1 MKDKKTKKK
10 GFLGI
15 TSRVLMLMA
24 AGVLVLSYVS
34 MLINPAKA
42 WGFTLLGLMFI
53 PLAFF
58 NFILLLWAIKRRSR
72 SFVIPF
78 LAILPAIFF
87 LGRYVQVGGGREPG
101 GEPTLKIVSYNV
113 GRFAA
118 CEPDSVFTFLR
129 SQDPDIICLQEFHV
143 SDIDNVRRYLRR
155 HMKGNKSEF
164 YLFPMADRS
173 AFGNVTLSKM
183 PVKDKGRIKFEESA
197 NLAIY
202 TDYEHHG
209 RTFRVYNCHFES
221 YSISLPG
228 VVRGIFNADR
238 DVMTATGSKM
248 KRSIT
253 RRPQQV
259 NMVFDDIEKC
269 PVEAFV
275 CGDFNDDPMSY
286 TYSRMKRGRKDSFRE
301 AGSGFGATYA
311 RMWPVLRIDYIMLPE
326 RFEAIL
332 HQTPRVD
339 YSDHYPVI
347 STIEL

>member
-34 MLINPAKA
+34 MLINPATA
-42 WGFTLLGLMFI
+42 WGFTLLGIMFI

-78 LAILPAIFF
+78 LAILPSFFF
-87 LGRYVQVGGGREPG
+87 LGRYVQVDGGQEPS

-118 CEPDSVFTFLR
+118 CEPDSVFSFLR
-129 SQDPDIICLQEFHV
+129 SQDPDVACLQEFHV
-143 SDIDNVRRYLRR
+143 SDVDNVRRYLRR
-155 HMKGNKSEF
+155 HMKGYKSEF
-164 YLFPMADRS
+164 YLFPMADGS

-183 PVKDKGRIKFEESA
+183 PVKGKGKMKFDESA

-202 TDYEHHG
+202 TDYEHCG

-228 VVRGIFNADR
+228 VVRGVFNADR
-238 DVMTATGSKM
+238 AVMTATGSKM

-311 RMWPVLRIDYIMLPE
+311 RMWPLLRIDYIMLPE
-326 RFEAIL
+326 RFEAIS
-332 HQTPRVD
+332 HQTPRVE

>member
-34 MLINPAKA
+34 MLINPATA
-42 WGFTLLGLMFI
+42 WGFTLLGIMFI

-78 LAILPAIFF
+78 LAILPSFFF
-87 LGRYVQVGGGREPG
+87 LGRYVQVDGGQEPS

-118 CEPDSVFTFLR
+118 CEPDSVFSFLR
-129 SQDPDIICLQEFHV
+129 SQDPDVVCLQEFHV
-143 SDIDNVRRYLRR
+143 SDVDNVRRYLRR
-155 HMKGNKSEF
+155 HMKGYKSEF
-164 YLFPMADRS
+164 YLFPMADGS

-183 PVKDKGRIKFEESA
+183 PVKDKGKIKFDESA

-202 TDYEHHG
+202 TDYEHCG

-228 VVRGIFNADR
+228 VVRGVFNADR
-238 DVMTATGSKM
+238 AVMTATGSKM

-301 AGSGFGATYA
+301 AGGGFGATYA
-311 RMWPVLRIDYIMLPE
+311 RMWPLLRIDYIMLPE
-326 RFEAIL
+326 RFEAIS
-332 HQTPRVD
+332 HQTPRVE